1 MHGTLRMKS
10 PGTPTSLPTQ
20 RRCLAFPVFKGRVAP
35 ILDTCT
41 RLVVMDPQ
49 GALAS
54 GHKVRVAA
62 GPPAERVL
70 EFRQLGI
77 RIIVC
82 GALSEQLYNLLL
94 GEGIRL
100 VSGVAGD
107 LEAVVAAFKDGT
119 LAQPCFRMP
128 GAAAPPGEPDAP

>member
-1 MHGTLRMKS
+1 MLSSLPMKS
-10 PGTPTSLPTQ
+10 PGKSTPLPAQ
-20 RRCLAFPVFKGRVAP
+20 RRCLAFPVFQGRVAP
-35 ILDTCT
+35 VLDTCT
-41 RLVVMDPQ
+41 RLVVMNPQ

-62 GPPAERVL
+62 GPLAERVL

-77 RIIVC
+77 RVIVC
-82 GALSEQLYNLLL
+82 GALSEQLYHLLL

-107 LEAVVAAFKDGT
+107 LEAVVAAYKNGT
-119 LAQPCFRMP
+119 LAQPRFRMP
-128 GAAAPPGEPDAP
+128 GAAEPSREPDAP